1 MLCYTKNK
9 LYSMYRTL
17 SVSVEAV
24 TQFLEWGILTR
35 EADFIRRAKG
45 QGFIVHAVEE
55 RLP

>member
-1 MLCYTKNK
+1 
-9 LYSMYRTL
+9 MYRTL